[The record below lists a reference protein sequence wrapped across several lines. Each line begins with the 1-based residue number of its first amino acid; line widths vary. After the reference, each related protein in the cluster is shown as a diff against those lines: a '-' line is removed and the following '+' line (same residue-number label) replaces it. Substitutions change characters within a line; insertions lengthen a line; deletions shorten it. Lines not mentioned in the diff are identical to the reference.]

1 MILISGATGHVGK
14 HLVGQLLDKG
24 VAIRVLVRDE
34 KKVADLPN
42 QVERA
47 IGDLNKPETLV
58 AAMQGVDQ
66 LYFVSAVTQQVSHLL
81 EAVRITGVKHV
92 VKQSTIEADRWLGP
106 GKWHRHQEELI
117 KSSGLAWTFLR
128 PTMMMDNT
136 IDWWSTTIKSQ
147 HAVYFPG
154 GKGKVAPV
162 DPRDI
167 AAVAST
173 VLTFPEYRNQIFE
186 LTGPEALTIG
196 EMVQILSHV
205 LGSRIRYVDIPVFV
219 AALGMR
225 RFGLSD
231 QLVKGLIETLSALRK
246 NEYGYVTDVVERIG
260 CVQPHNFEVWC
271 MDHIAA
277 FQKTV

>member
-277 FQKTV
+277 FQ